1 MKSAK
6 FGNSDD
12 LFWLKTVDTVPLR
25 VFTAAVFFSY
35 HEASVLLYFNVSKL
49 SILGCSFRSIVVHLQ
64 MFLLMHPQCVCA
76 HESQGSLHFG
86 HRRRGCFPRRCS
98 ATITVE
104 MPIAGAHRRSI
115 VRGVALR
122 KLISEENKD
131 ISRAMLIRPQNRV
144 SACTFISETEVERK

>member
-76 HESQGSLHFG
+76 HASRRISGVTTPRSSEKGMFSPALLGNY
-86 HRRRGCFPRRCS
+86 HRRDAYRRRTQAFHCERCGIKE
-98 ATITVE
+98 ADLGGKI
-104 MPIAGAHRRSI
+104 R
-115 VRGVALR
+115 
-122 KLISEENKD
+122 ISD
-131 ISRAMLIRPQNRV
+131 G
-144 SACTFISETEVERK
+144 